1 LPDKD
6 TLLEMYRRM
15 VRIRT
20 FEEEANYLFLQ
31 GKIPGT
37 LHQYD
42 GQEAVAVGT
51 CMHLNVG
58 DFITSTHRPHGH
70 SIAKG
75 VDTRKIMA
83 ELFGRDTGCCRG
95 KGGSMHICD
104 MSVGVIPAIAIV
116 GGGIPVAA
124 GLALSF
130 KMRKMDNVVACFFG
144 EGASSQGAFHE
155 GVNLSALWKLPVV
168 FICENNLYAASTHVS
183 KALPVEGVA
192 PRASSYGIPGTVVDG
207 NDVLAVFDAVG
218 RAVGDARTGKGPTL
232 VECRTYRRRG
242 HSRSDP
248 GNYRPREEVEA
259 WLEKDPINRLGRQLL
274 EEGTATQAEL
284 DEIGNSISGEIQE
297 AIRFSEESP
306 FPDPSLAYED
316 VFTGM

>member
-1 LPDKD
+1 MPDKD

-155 GVNLSALWKLPVV
+155 GVNLSALWKL
-168 FICENNLYAASTHVS
+168 
-183 KALPVEGVA
+183 
-192 PRASSYGIPGTVVDG
+192 
-207 NDVLAVFDAVG
+207 
-218 RAVGDARTGKGPTL
+218 
-232 VECRTYRRRG
+232 
-242 HSRSDP
+242 
-248 GNYRPREEVEA
+248 
-259 WLEKDPINRLGRQLL
+259 
-274 EEGTATQAEL
+274 
-284 DEIGNSISGEIQE
+284 
-297 AIRFSEESP
+297 
-306 FPDPSLAYED
+306 SLIHI
-316 VFTGM
+316 